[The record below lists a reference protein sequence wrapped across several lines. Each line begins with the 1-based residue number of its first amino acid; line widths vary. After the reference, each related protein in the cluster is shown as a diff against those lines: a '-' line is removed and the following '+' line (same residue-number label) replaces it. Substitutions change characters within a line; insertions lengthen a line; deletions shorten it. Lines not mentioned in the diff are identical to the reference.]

1 MLDRRAL
8 ISLVV
13 GLAIAGC
20 SGPGSVLDT
29 HGSKADEIAGVW
41 WTMLALGGAVFV
53 AVVLLLLAA
62 LLAQR
67 RPPATDER
75 GVVRVGRLASFG
87 GNVLLVGGGLL
98 VPAAVLA
105 GLLVVD
111 VRSLA
116 AIAGPPA
123 APRLTIGIVGHQFW
137 WEIQYPDADL
147 VTANELHVPVGD
159 VVQLKLTAADVI
171 HSFWIP
177 QLMGKMDAIPYQTNT
192 TWLKADQPGEYRG
205 ECAEF
210 CGAQHA
216 HMDFVVVADPPDQF
230 NAWLTAQRQPA
241 SPSADPT
248 SALGAQAFARAGC
261 IECHTIRFGATG
273 VGGHIGPDLTHVGS
287 RRTLAAGTLPNTLGT
302 MAGWIGNPQAI
313 KPGNKMPAVPLDA
326 ESLRA
331 LAAYLESLK

>member
-1 MLDRRAL
+1 
-8 ISLVV
+8 
-13 GLAIAGC
+13 
-20 SGPGSVLDT
+20 
-29 HGSKADEIAGVW
+29 
-41 WTMLALGGAVFV
+41 VFIV
-53 AVVLLLLAA
+53 VVLLLLSA
-62 LLAQR
+62 LIAQR
-67 RPPATDER
+67 RPPAIDER
-75 GVVRVGRLASFG
+75 GLARVGRLASLG
-87 GNVLLVGGGLL
+87 GNGLL
-98 VPAAVLA
+98 IVAGLVLPAAILA
-105 GLLVVD
+105 SLLVVD

-123 APRLTIGIVGHQFW
+123 APRLTIGIIGHQFW

-147 VTANELHVPVGD
+147 VTANEVHVPVGE
-159 VVQLKLTAADVI
+159 VVQLKLTGADVI

-192 TWLKADQPGEYRG
+192 TWLKADQAGEYRG

-230 NAWLTAQRQPA
+230 DAWLAAQQQPA
-241 SPSADPT
+241 APAADAA
-248 SALGAQAFARAGC
+248 SGLGAQAFARAGC